1 MWRVKELSLS
11 PSPQPGEPPVRTPL
25 RELNLQPEALTSSAT
40 GPGICYSLTPS
51 LCKLGLQEGSNNS
64 SPLDFENAE
73 MTDSPSEQFSHPSKW
88 LEACQHE
95 SDEQPLN
102 LIPQNNSTPKTSE
115 EAVDPVENNAVKT
128 MVLVRSAG
136 GQQQNI
142 TLEAH
147 LNTIAETNSFSLDE
161 PLRPGDL
168 LRNGVEPCMKDS
180 FSEVVPAM
188 PEKLTFQDPPA
199 HLLEYPPNPCS
210 EQQLP
215 CSKESPRDSKTETV
229 PEDLVSSESNAFL
242 PSSMRCL
249 PPSTAFPGDFPVSH
263 VDSGQDIVEHRA
275 TEEREVSFSILP
287 EEAELRDQTLVSNTQ
302 DIPST
307 CLTPNP
313 GEMESQA
320 APGPAVEDAG
330 RILISD
336 TGPWMSPLAWLEN
349 GVNTSVMLENLR
361 QSLSLPSALQD
372 AATGTAPL
380 STCSVGTWFTP
391 PAPPQEKS
399 TNTSQTGLLGTKDS
413 ASEREHLLWGN
424 HPPDLTA
431 LSRRDLED
439 NLMNS
444 LLILEVLSRPLRN
457 WKSQL
462 TTPHP
467 EVQDSST
474 QTDTTDTS
482 RSGINKKLEHFHG
495 NREIGQTLQQTRN
508 VMQSWVL
515 VSKELI
521 SLLYLSLLHLEEDK
535 TTVSQES
542 RRTETLVSC
551 CFDVLKKLRARL
563 QSLKTER
570 EEAKHGEE
578 MALRG
583 KDAAESVLEAFCAH
597 ASQRISQLQQNLA
610 SLGEFRGLL
619 KETQAQLV
627 GFHTEQEE
635 VAQETA
641 SFTSVLQQDWM
652 SMQQDYITWTALLSR
667 SRELTEKL
675 TAKSRQTLQ
684 ERDTAVEEKQQV
696 SRELEQ
702 VSAQLEDCKGQ
713 IEQLELENSRLATDL
728 RAQLQMLASMQ
739 SQLQE
744 LQSQHAHCTRDLAMK
759 DELLCQLTQSNEKQ
773 ATQWQ
778 KEEMTLKHIQAEL
791 QQQHA
796 VLAKEVQDLKETLEF
811 ADQENQVAHLELGQ
825 VECQLKS
832 TLEVLRERSLQCE
845 DLKDTV
851 ENLKDKLASTIAEN
865 QEKDL
870 EKTHQYSQELR
881 VLTEQLQSL
890 TFFLHTKLKETAEPE
905 TLLKSTACASAQEH
919 PPSTDSTFLGSILTA
934 MADKEPESAPVALLG
949 SDKSAFTRVASM
961 VSPQPTETPGMEK
974 SLEEMSTMTLELQS
988 LCSLLQES
996 KEEAVRTLQRT
1007 ICDLQARLQAQ
1018 EEQHQEA
1025 QKAKEADI
1033 EKLNQALCL
1042 RYKNEKELQEVI
1054 QQQNEKILEQI
1065 DKSGEL
1071 ISLREE
1077 VTQLT
1082 RSLRRAET
1090 ETKVLQETL
1099 AGQLDPSC
1107 QPMATNWIQEKVWLS
1122 QEVDKLRVMFLEM
1135 KNEKEK
1141 LMVKFQS
1148 HVRIP
1153 MPLGVHF
1160 SPHPARALPYSPCPT
1175 SYAVLLSIGLRQL
1188 ICSLEKHPGGES
1200 SAL

>member
-1 MWRVKELSLS
+1 MWRVKELGLS

-25 RELNLQPEALTSSAT
+25 RELNLQPEALTSSAK

-64 SPLDFENAE
+64 SPLDLENAKT
-73 MTDSPSEQFSHPSKW
+73 TDSPSEQFSHPSKW

-128 MVLVRSAG
+128 VILVPSAE
-136 GQQQNI
+136 GQQQDI

-199 HLLEYPPNPCS
+199 HLLEYPPTPCS

-242 PSSMRCL
+242 PSSMLCL
-249 PPSTAFPGDFPVSH
+249 PPSTAFPADFPVSH

-275 TEEREVSFSILP
+275 TEEREVNFSILP
-287 EEAELRDQTLVSNTQ
+287 EEAELRDQTPVSNTQ

-336 TGPWMSPLAWLEN
+336 TGPWMSPLAWLEK

-372 AATGTAPL
+372 AATGTAPF

-431 LSRRDLED
+431 LSRHDLED

-482 RSGINKKLEHFHG
+482 RSGINKKLEHLHG

-610 SLGEFRGLL
+610 SMGEFRGLL
-619 KETQAQLV
+619 KETQTQLV

-641 SFTSVLQQDWM
+641 SFISILQQDWM

-684 ERDTAVEEKQQV
+684 ERDAAVEEKQQV

-832 TLEVLRERSLQCE
+832 TLEVLRERSLLCE

-851 ENLKDKLASTIAEN
+851 ENLKAKLASTIAEN

-870 EKTHQYSQELR
+870 EKTRQAKGLYLY
-881 VLTEQLQSL
+881 LGLSL
-890 TFFLHTKLKETAEPE
+890 
-905 TLLKSTACASAQEH
+905 S
-919 PPSTDSTFLGSILTA
+919 
-934 MADKEPESAPVALLG
+934 
-949 SDKSAFTRVASM
+949 
-961 VSPQPTETPGMEK
+961 ETPGMEK
-974 SLEEMSTMTLELQS
+974 SLEEMSTMTLELQT

-996 KEEAVRTLQRT
+996 KEEAVRTLQRK

-1148 HVRIP
+1148 HRNILEENLRRSDKELKKLDDIVQRI
-1153 MPLGVHF
+1153 
-1160 SPHPARALPYSPCPT
+1160 YET
-1175 SYAVLLSIGLRQL
+1175 LLSIPEVVRGCKELQEL
-1188 ICSLEKHPGGES
+1188 LEFLS
-1200 SAL
+1200 

>member
-25 RELNLQPEALTSSAT
+25 RELNLQPEALTSSAK

-51 LCKLGLQEGSNNS
+51 LCKLGLQEGSNSS
-64 SPLDFENAE
+64 SPLDFENAK

-115 EAVDPVENNAVKT
+115 EAVDPVENNVVKT
-128 MVLVRSAG
+128 MVLVPSAE
-136 GQQQNI
+136 GQQQDI
-142 TLEAH
+142 TLGAH
-147 LNTIAETNSFSLDE
+147 LNTIAETDRFSLDE

-210 EQQLP
+210 EQRLP
-215 CSKESPRDSKTETV
+215 CSKESPRDGKTETV
-229 PEDLVSSESNAFL
+229 PEDLVSSESNAFVP
-242 PSSMRCL
+242 PSMLCL
-249 PPSTAFPGDFPVSH
+249 PPSTAFPADFPVSH

-275 TEEREVSFSILP
+275 VEEREVSFSILP
-287 EEAELRDQTLVSNTQ
+287 EEAELRDQTLVSDTQ

-336 TGPWMSPLAWLEN
+336 TGPWMSPLAWLEK

-372 AATGTAPL
+372 AAAGTAPF

-431 LSRRDLED
+431 LSRHDLED

-482 RSGINKKLEHFHG
+482 RSGINKKLEHLHG

-508 VMQSWVL
+508 VMSWVL

-610 SLGEFRGLL
+610 SMGEFRGLL
-619 KETQAQLV
+619 KETQTQLV

-641 SFTSVLQQDWM
+641 SFTSILQQDWM

-684 ERDTAVEEKQQV
+684 ERDAAVEEKQQV

-744 LQSQHAHCTRDLAMK
+744 LQSQHAHCTQDLAMK

-773 ATQWQ
+773 AAQWQ

-845 DLKDTV
+845 DLRDTV
-851 ENLKDKLASTIAEN
+851 ENLKAKLASTIAEN

-870 EKTHQYSQELR
+870 EKTRQYSQELR

-890 TFFLHTKLKETAEPE
+890 TFFLRTKLKETAEPE

-919 PPSTDSTFLGSILTA
+919 PSSTDSTFLGSILTA

-961 VSPQPTETPGMEK
+961 ASPQPAGLSLSETPGMEK

-996 KEEAVRTLQRT
+996 KEEAVRTLQRK

-1141 LMVKFQS
+1141 LMAKFQS
-1148 HVRIP
+1148 HRNILEENLRRSDKELKKLDDIVQHI
-1153 MPLGVHF
+1153 
-1160 SPHPARALPYSPCPT
+1160 YET
-1175 SYAVLLSIGLRQL
+1175 LLSIPEVVRGCKELQEL
-1188 ICSLEKHPGGES
+1188 LEFLS
-1200 SAL
+1200 

>member
-1 MWRVKELSLS
+1 MWRVKELGLS

-25 RELNLQPEALTSSAT
+25 RELNLQPEALTSSAK

-64 SPLDFENAE
+64 SPLDLENAKT
-73 MTDSPSEQFSHPSKW
+73 TDSPSEQFSHPSKW

-128 MVLVRSAG
+128 VILVPSAE
-136 GQQQNI
+136 GQQQDI

-199 HLLEYPPNPCS
+199 HLLEYPPTPCS

-242 PSSMRCL
+242 PSSMLCL
-249 PPSTAFPGDFPVSH
+249 PPSTAFPADFPVSH

-275 TEEREVSFSILP
+275 TEEREVNFSILP
-287 EEAELRDQTLVSNTQ
+287 EEAELRDQTPVSNTQ

-336 TGPWMSPLAWLEN
+336 TGPWMSPLAWLEK

-372 AATGTAPL
+372 AATGTAPF

-431 LSRRDLED
+431 LSRHDLED

-482 RSGINKKLEHFHG
+482 RSGINKKLEHLHG

-610 SLGEFRGLL
+610 SMGEFRGLL
-619 KETQAQLV
+619 KETQTQLV

-641 SFTSVLQQDWM
+641 SFISILQQDWM

-684 ERDTAVEEKQQV
+684 ERDAAVEEKQQV

-832 TLEVLRERSLQCE
+832 TLEVLRERSLLCE

-851 ENLKDKLASTIAEN
+851 ENLKAKLASTIAEN

-870 EKTHQYSQELR
+870 EKTRQYSQELR

-934 MADKEPESAPVALLG
+934 MADQEPESAPVALLG

-974 SLEEMSTMTLELQS
+974 SLEEMSTMTLELQT

-996 KEEAVRTLQRT
+996 KEEAVRTLQRK

-1148 HVRIP
+1148 HRNILEENLRRSDKELKKLDDIVQRI
-1153 MPLGVHF
+1153 
-1160 SPHPARALPYSPCPT
+1160 YET
-1175 SYAVLLSIGLRQL
+1175 LLSIPEVVRGCKELQEL
-1188 ICSLEKHPGGES
+1188 LEFLS
-1200 SAL
+1200 

>member
-1 MWRVKELSLS
+1 MWRVKKLSLS
-11 PSPQPGEPPVRTPL
+11 PSTQPGEPPVRTPL
-25 RELNLQPEALTSSAT
+25 RELNLQPEALTSTAK
-40 GPGICYSLTPS
+40 GPGICSSLTPS
-51 LCKLGLQEGSNNS
+51 LCKLGLQEDGNNS
-64 SPLDFENAE
+64 SPMDFENAK

-95 SDEQPLN
+95 SDEQPLY

-115 EAVDPVENNAVKT
+115 EAVDPVENNVVET
-128 MVLVRSAG
+128 MVLIPSAG
-136 GQQQNI
+136 GQQQDI

-147 LNTIAETNSFSLDE
+147 LNTMAETNSFSLDE

-168 LRNGVEPCMKDS
+168 LRKGVEPCMKDS

-188 PEKLTFQDPPA
+188 PEKLTFRDPPA
-199 HLLEYPPNPCS
+199 HLLVYPPNPCS
-210 EQQLP
+210 EQQLH
-215 CSKESPRDSKTETV
+215 CSKESLRDSKTEAV
-229 PEDLVSSESNAFL
+229 PEDLVSAESNAIL
-242 PSSMRCL
+242 PSSMLCL
-249 PPSTAFPGDFPVSH
+249 PPSTAFPADFPVSH
-263 VDSGQDIVEHRA
+263 VDSGQEIVEPRA
-275 TEEREVSFSILP
+275 IEEREVSFSTLP
-287 EEAELRDQTLVSNTQ
+287 EEAELGDQTLVSNMQ
-302 DIPST
+302 DILST

-320 APGPAVEDAG
+320 APGPAGEDAG
-330 RILISD
+330 RIPISD

-349 GVNTSVMLENLR
+349 GVNTSVMLESLR
-361 QSLSLPSALQD
+361 QSLSLPSVLQD
-372 AATGTAPL
+372 AAAGTAPF

-399 TNTSQTGLLGTKDS
+399 TNTSHTGLEGTKDS
-413 ASEREHLLWGN
+413 TSEREHLLWGN

-431 LSRRDLED
+431 LSRHDLED

-467 EVQDSST
+467 EVRDSST
-474 QTDTTDTS
+474 QTDTTDTCG
-482 RSGINKKLEHFHG
+482 SGINKKLELLQG

-508 VMQSWVL
+508 IMSWVL

-610 SLGEFRGLL
+610 SMGEFRGLL
-619 KETQAQLV
+619 KETQTQLV
-627 GFHTEQEE
+627 GLHTEQEE
-635 VAQETA
+635 MAQETA
-641 SFTSVLQQDWM
+641 SLTSVLQQDWM
-652 SMQQDYITWTALLSR
+652 TMQQDYITWTALLSR

-684 ERDTAVEEKQQV
+684 ERDAAVEEKQQV

-728 RAQLQMLASMQ
+728 RDQLQILASMQ

-744 LQSQHAHCTRDLAMK
+744 LQSQHAHCTQDLAMK
-759 DELLCQLTQSNEKQ
+759 DELLCQLTESNEKQ

-851 ENLKDKLASTIAEN
+851 ENLKAKLASTVAEI

-870 EKTHQYSQELR
+870 EKTRQCSQELR

-890 TFFLHTKLKETAEPE
+890 TCFLHTKLKDKAEPE

-919 PPSTDSTFLGSILTA
+919 APSTDSTFLGSILTA

-949 SDKSAFTRVASM
+949 SDKSAFTRVASV
-961 VSPQPTETPGMEK
+961 VSPQPTEIPGMEK
-974 SLEEMSTMTLELQS
+974 SLEEMNTMILELQS

-996 KEEAVRTLQRT
+996 KEEAVRTLQRK
-1007 ICDLQARLQAQ
+1007 ICDIQARLQAQ

-1099 AGQLDPSC
+1099 AGQLDPNC

-1148 HVRIP
+1148 HRNILEENLRRSDKELKKLDDIVQRI
-1153 MPLGVHF
+1153 
-1160 SPHPARALPYSPCPT
+1160 YET
-1175 SYAVLLSIGLRQL
+1175 LLSIPEVVRGCKELQEL
-1188 ICSLEKHPGGES
+1188 LEFLS
-1200 SAL
+1200 

>member
-25 RELNLQPEALTSSAT
+25 RELNLQPEALTSSAK

-95 SDEQPLN
+95 SDEQLLN

-128 MVLVRSAG
+128 MVLVPSAG
-136 GQQQNI
+136 GQQQDI

-188 PEKLTFQDPPA
+188 PEKLTFQDPPS

-215 CSKESPRDSKTETV
+215 CSKESLRDSKTETV

-249 PPSTAFPGDFPVSH
+249 PPSTAFPADFPVSH

-336 TGPWMSPLAWLEN
+336 TGPWMSPLAWLEK

-372 AATGTAPL
+372 AATGTAPF

-391 PAPPQEKS
+391 PVPPQEKS

-482 RSGINKKLEHFHG
+482 RSGINKKLEHLHG

-508 VMQSWVL
+508 VMSWVL

-619 KETQAQLV
+619 KETQTQLV

-641 SFTSVLQQDWM
+641 SFTSILQQDWM

-667 SRELTEKL
+667 ARELTEKL

-684 ERDTAVEEKQQV
+684 ERDAAVEEKQQV

-851 ENLKDKLASTIAEN
+851 ENLKAKLASTIAEN

-870 EKTHQYSQELR
+870 EKTRQYSQELR

-996 KEEAVRTLQRT
+996 KEEAVRTLQRK

-1099 AGQLDPSC
+1099 AGQLDPTC

-1148 HVRIP
+1148 HRNILEENLRRSDKELKKLDDIVQHI
-1153 MPLGVHF
+1153 
-1160 SPHPARALPYSPCPT
+1160 YET
-1175 SYAVLLSIGLRQL
+1175 LLSIPEVVRGCKELQEL
-1188 ICSLEKHPGGES
+1188 LEFLS
-1200 SAL
+1200 